1 MENKFLNVLGI
12 MSGTSMDGID
22 MSIITTNGLEVINRK
37 KNFYYKF
44 SKPFKTELHN
54 FVNKFDINKIN
65 SKSYKKINDQFAKVT
80 NRAICNLCIVIKL
93 I

>member
-1 MENKFLNVLGI
+1 M
-12 MSGTSMDGID
+12 
-22 MSIITTNGLEVINRK
+22 K

-54 FVNKFDINKIN
+54 FVNKFDINKVN

-80 NRAICNLCIVIKL
+80 NRAICNLLCSNKL
-93 I
+93 DLIGFHGQTIYHNSNIRKAYK